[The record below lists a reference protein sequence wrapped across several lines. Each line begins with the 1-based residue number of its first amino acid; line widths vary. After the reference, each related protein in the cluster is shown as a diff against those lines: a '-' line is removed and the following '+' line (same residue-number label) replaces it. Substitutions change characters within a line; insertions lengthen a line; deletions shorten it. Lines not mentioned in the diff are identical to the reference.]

1 METNRRGLFNK
12 KWIVAFL
19 VYIGLVALCCIA
31 LYVVPSVVGMFERT
45 YIAEHGKIDVADE
58 VSAFIVRDE
67 RVYVAAQK
75 SSINRLADSSKL
87 VKSGTKVIELTPTS
101 ETIDLEADDTATGT
115 EAKENDKN
123 AKKSKD
129 KTKESKDNA
138 SADDTKKTDEKKAE
152 SGDDKKSEN
161 KDDKKSDKKSEKSD
175 TEQTEEPAEQDPKLG
190 IQGSKYAGIMKDLG
204 DTYSV
209 TEDGTTRTA
218 GYVSYYVDGAE
229 ARLTT
234 KAIESL
240 NRDDLKEL
248 TGRKAVKVPS
258 RNCGQDYPVFK
269 IVRNRKWYLVYYLKK
284 EDAAKYAEGETVY
297 IDVNGENVPVTVR
310 EVRDEGKSTRIT
322 LTCKTFFDGFIEM
335 RNLDTKVTVESAE
348 GLVLED
354 GSIVE
359 APDGKRG
366 VFVVNKLGEHVFTPV
381 KTKADDGTKC
391 VVYSDIYVD
400 DAGNYVETIGTYDE
414 IIAEP
419 SSDDIASLK
428 KSKSKKS

>member
-31 LYVVPSVVGMFERT
+31 LYVVPSVIGIFERT

-75 SSINRLADSSKL
+75 SKINRLADSNRL
-87 VKSGTKVIELTPTS
+87 VNAGTKVVELTPTE
-101 ETIDLEADDTATGT
+101 ETLDLEAMDEDAGSE
-115 EAKENDKN
+115 EAETKD
-123 AKKSKD
+123 KSKAD
-129 KTKESKDNA
+129 
-138 SADDTKKTDEKKAE
+138 SAKKTDDKKAE
-152 SGDDKKSEN
+152 SDKDKKSETTDGK
-161 KDDKKSDKKSEKSD
+161 KDDKKSGKNDSEK
-175 TEQTEEPAEQDPKLG
+175 TEEAAEQDAKLG
-190 IQGSKYAGIMKDLG
+190 IRGSKYSGIMEELG

-229 ARLTT
+229 ARLST

-240 NRDDLKEL
+240 NRSDLKDL

-258 RNCGQDYPVFK
+258 KRCGQDYPVFK

-284 EDAAKYAEGETVY
+284 EDAAKYTQVETVY
-297 IDVNGENVPVTVR
+297 IEVNDENVPVTVR
-310 EVRDEGKSTRIT
+310 EVRDEGKNTRIT
-322 LTCKTFFDGFIEM
+322 LTCKTFFDGFLEI
-335 RNLDTKVTVESAE
+335 RSLDTKVTVESAE

-354 GSIVE
+354 GSIVD

-366 VFVVNKLGEHVFTPV
+366 VFVVNKLGQHVFTPV
-381 KTKADDGTKC
+381 RTKADDGTKC

-400 DAGNYVETIGTYDE
+400 EGGNYVETIGTYDE

-419 SSDDIASLK
+419 SEEDIASLK
-428 KSKSKKS
+428 KSNSKKN